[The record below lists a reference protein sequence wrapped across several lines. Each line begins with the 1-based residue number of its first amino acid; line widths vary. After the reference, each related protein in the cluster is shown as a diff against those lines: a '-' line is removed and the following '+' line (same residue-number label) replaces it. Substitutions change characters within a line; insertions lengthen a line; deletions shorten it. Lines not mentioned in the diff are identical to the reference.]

1 MSNPTLPTDSTHA
14 LPEGW
19 QKLAYGGEIPS
30 NLRVSWIARLQILPF
45 LVSFWWA
52 AVTAC
57 RRCDII
63 HCHWTISG
71 LVAYLATRQAP
82 RPIVVSA
89 RGSDVHLMQGRL
101 VGWLNRRVFRWVDTV
116 IAVSDDIADKI
127 EAAGVDRRKI
137 RVVYNGV
144 GPEFRPRDRQA
155 MRRELDLPESKF
167 IVLFVG
173 LLVPIKGVDVLLQA
187 MSEMADDRFLCVVVG
202 DGPSRAQLER
212 QAEELNIAERCR
224 FAGQRPAF
232 EIPRWLCAADVL
244 VLPSRSEGRPNVIL
258 EAHACGLPVVAT
270 RVGGTPELI
279 RQDETGILVDPGS
292 SAALVAGLIR
302 ISDDRFRAAL
312 GKAAREAVEQGD
324 SSWQASAERVMGIYG
339 DLLGR
344 EVGTCAA

>member
-1 MSNPTLPTDSTHA
+1 MAVRGDGAGVRVCVLTTGFPRFSGDLFGSFVLQLTAQLSRQGLDMTVVAPHDSGIA
-14 LPEGW
+14 RRELVEGAAVRRFRYVLPESW
-19 QKLAYGGEIPS
+19 QKLAYGGGIPS

-45 LVSFWWA
+45 LVSFWWS

-89 RGSDVHLMQGRL
+89 CGSDIHLMQGRL
-101 VGWLNRRVFRWVDTV
+101 VGWLNRRVFRWVDAV

-127 EAAGVDRRKI
+127 EAAGVDRDKI

-155 MRRELDLPESKF
+155 MRRELDLPESRF

-173 LLVPIKGVDVLLQA
+173 LLVPVKGVDVLLQA

-232 EIPRWLCAADVL
+232 EIRAGSAPRTSSSCPACLKAGRTSFWRPTPAAY
-244 VLPSRSEGRPNVIL
+244 PSSPRE
-258 EAHACGLPVVAT
+258 
-270 RVGGTPELI
+270 
-279 RQDETGILVDPGS
+279 
-292 SAALVAGLIR
+292 SAALPN
-302 ISDDRFRAAL
+302 
-312 GKAAREAVEQGD
+312 
-324 SSWQASAERVMGIYG
+324 
-339 DLLGR
+339 
-344 EVGTCAA
+344 